1 MTTKKIRKHFFGL
14 IDVVPLVTAS
24 LSSGINNLYTFTYI
38 LPLNLSTKIPLRREM
53 KLPIFITN
61 MFAFIVLSIM
71 SILSVSDAFSINT
84 MSTSYQTAI
93 DSSTIPNMSTTTT
106 APPREKTKRKTR
118 RGTGNGNGSTDD
130 DRSTNPNEIVR
141 YNDAPME
148 YLEDEWSTRNP
159 DDPFHILLLDTTF
172 TQNDRVTIPYVAGC
186 LTYVLGMPE
195 DEATDLSKLSMLNGF
210 SCLGTWE
217 REECLKLGRQ
227 LQIRDC
233 VVRVVP
239 FVEGGS
245 RGWQAK
251 DASAAGGSSSDFGS
265 GFE

>member
-1 MTTKKIRKHFFGL
+1 
-14 IDVVPLVTAS
+14 
-24 LSSGINNLYTFTYI
+24 
-38 LPLNLSTKIPLRREM
+38 M
-53 KLPIFITN
+53 K
-61 MFAFIVLSIM
+61 ALSITTTALLM
-71 SILSVSDAFSINT
+71 SCCFFFANIMMNADAFSIKSSSNSRRSSSSSRLC
-84 MSTSYQTAI
+84 STSTNTQNQSYEISAHHH
-93 DSSTIPNMSTTTT
+93 STTNMSTTV
-106 APPREKTKRKTR
+106 APPREKTDTTRKT
-118 RGTGNGNGSTDD
+118 GGGGNNNTDD
-130 DRSTNPNEIVR
+130 DRSTNPEDIVR

-195 DEATDLSKLSMLNGF
+195 TEATDLSKLSMLNGF

-251 DASAAGGSSSDFGS
+251 DASSASSSGGGGGYNGGGGDYYAS
-265 GFE
+265 GGGFFE

>member
-1 MTTKKIRKHFFGL
+1 MKGIHL
-14 IDVVPLVTAS
+14 LS
-24 LSSGINNLYTFTYI
+24 LALLTSFATILNTVNGFT
-38 LPLNLSTKIPLRREM
+38 
-53 KLPIFITN
+53 
-61 MFAFIVLSIM
+61 
-71 SILSVSDAFSINT
+71 INT
-84 MSTSYQTAI
+84 QSFHTTHTTSSSSKTTSTYMS
-93 DSSTIPNMSTTTT
+93 TTT
-106 APPREKTKRKTR
+106 APPREKTERKTR
-118 RGTGNGNGSTDD
+118 RKTGGGGNNNGEED
-130 DRSTNPNEIVR
+130 DRSDNPDDIVR

-172 TQNDRVTIPYVAGC
+172 TQNDRVTIPYVSGC

-195 DEATDLSKLSMLNGF
+195 DEATDLSKLAMLNGF

-239 FVEGGS
+239 YVVGGS

-251 DASAAGGSSSDFGS
+251 DASAGGSYGGVSGGGSSYGS
-265 GFE
+265 SGGGGFFE